1 MIHWLKLPGA
11 GQNAS
16 RPGHGGRSVLRLFT
30 GLLVLSVLLSG
41 CAMPTGTPLATAAQG
56 QAAPPQAGDKPTRT
70 PFPTR
75 KPPAGTRTPTVDP
88 SAQPSEAASTEGASD
103 ATAGPGGEVTLSFG
117 GALNVRR
124 GPGLGYD
131 IVAAF
136 ETGNTA
142 QAKGRDGAGEWLQV
156 EVPNSPGVLGWVYA
170 KATILVVSGDVM
182 SLPAATYNEAVPAYV
197 RNCTSHQM
205 ALRPGEIILEPLIKQ
220 PANRQQVNPGFYELV
235 DLTLGEKSVTT
246 LSVTEGGEL
255 TVTTD
260 GNGTNYACPR

>member
-1 MIHWLKLPGA
+1 MIRWLFLPRA
-11 GQNAS
+11 GFTAQ
-16 RPGHGGRSVLRLFT
+16 RPGRGGRSVVRLLT
-30 GLLVLSVLLSG
+30 VLTVFSLILSA
-41 CAMPTGTPLATAAQG
+41 CAVPTGAPPATAAPG
-56 QAAPPQAGDKPTRT
+56 QAALPQPDEKPTRT

-75 KPPAGTRTPTVDP
+75 KPPAGTRTPTLDP
-88 SAQPSEAASTEGASD
+88 SAQPTGPAQGTAEPGEAGQ
-103 ATAGPGGEVTLSFG
+103 VMLSFG

-136 ETGNTA
+136 ETGNTTPA
-142 QAKGRDGAGEWLQV
+142 VGRDGAGEWLQV
-156 EVPNSPGVLGWVYA
+156 EVPNSPGVFGWVYG
-170 KATILVVSGDVM
+170 KANILVISGDVM
-182 SLPAATYNEAVPAYV
+182 SLPEATYNEAVPAYV
-197 RNCTSHQM
+197 RNCTGHQL
-205 ALRPGEIILEPLIKQ
+205 ALRPGEIILEALRQQ
-220 PANRQQVNPGFYELV
+220 PANRQQVNPGFYEVV